1 MTTDAPI
8 ELPALIGVSGYA
20 DSGKD
25 SVAHYLIEQ
34 HGYHRVAFSDR
45 LKGFVYAL
53 FPEIAEQVSELGWD
67 YAKKQDEVRR
77 ALQNVGKALKEHI
90 NPDVLIM
97 AALNNPSSFD
107 GQRVVVSDVRFSG
120 EADALIAR
128 GGIVIRV
135 NRPGVGPVNGDES
148 ETALDRYDGFS
159 FVLNND
165 SDLAALHLKVEAML
179 VDADALRHG
188 VSD

>member
-1 MTTDAPI
+1 MADAPI

-34 HGYHRVAFSDR
+34 YAYHRVAFADR

-53 FPEIAEQVSELGWD
+53 FPEIAAQVNELGWD
-67 YAKKQDEVRR
+67 YAKKQNEVRQ
-77 ALQNVGKALKEHI
+77 AIQNVGKALKSHVH
-90 NPDVLIM
+90 PDALILP
-97 AALNNPSSFD
+97 ALVDLKLLD
-107 GQRVVVSDVRFSG
+107 GQRVVVSDVRFPN
-120 EADALIAR
+120 EADTLIAR

-148 ETALDRYDGFS
+148 ETALDRYDQFS

-179 VDADALRHG
+179 TDAQQTRRG
-188 VSD
+188 VSF